1 MRTFLTGFMGAGKT
15 SVGRALAA
23 RLGLPFV
30 DLDAE
35 IVAAAGRS
43 IPEIFA
49 AGGEAEFR
57 RLERET
63 LEAVLADPGLA
74 DAVVATGGGTVA
86 WPGTAERVAAAGVT
100 VWIHL
105 PFAAIVE
112 RIGGRGKE
120 DRPLFRDETHA
131 FALYRERL
139 AAYRRCD
146 VELAVA
152 PGERP
157 EEIAARVEQRLA
169 GVLGAPPLRPR

>member
-1 MRTFLTGFMGAGKT
+1 MRIYLTGFMGAGKT

-30 DLDAE
+30 DLDEE
-35 IVAAAGRS
+35 IVGAAGRS

-49 AGGEAEFR
+49 AGGEGEFR

-63 LEAVLADPGLA
+63 LEALLARPELA

-86 WPGTAERVAAAGVT
+86 WGGTAERVAASGVT
-100 VWIHL
+100 VWLHP
-105 PFAAIVE
+105 PFATIVE
-112 RIGGRGKE
+112 RIGGMGKQ
-120 DRPLFRDETHA
+120 DRPLFRDETQA

-146 VELAVA
+146 LEVAVG
-152 PGERP
+152 PEERP

-169 GVLGAPPLRPR
+169 AVLGTATR